1 MAAVIKSKMMSSKKF
16 GGLSNFAAQ
25 PVTHRAHTGSQS
37 VTGVSAGNDL
47 MRAITSSKA
56 KLNTESQSKKSP
68 KWSKVMIS
76 LSVKRETKPMSACR
90 ESV

>member
-1 MAAVIKSKMMSSKKF
+1 
-16 GGLSNFAAQ
+16 
-25 PVTHRAHTGSQS
+25 
-37 VTGVSAGNDL
+37 

-68 KWSKVMIS
+68 NWSKVMIS

-90 ESV
+90 ESVGAAGEHAQKCEPAFQRHVTVGETVTTSRTR